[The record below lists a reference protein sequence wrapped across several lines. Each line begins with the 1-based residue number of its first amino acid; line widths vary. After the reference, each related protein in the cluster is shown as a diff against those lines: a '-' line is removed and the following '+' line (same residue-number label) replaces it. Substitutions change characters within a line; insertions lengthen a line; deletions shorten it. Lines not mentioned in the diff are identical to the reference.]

1 MPPFSA
7 VVVTHNSAAELRALL
22 DSIERELD
30 EPPETIVGDAASED
44 ETVELAR
51 GRAEVVALA
60 GNPGFGA
67 ASNEGVARATGAVT
81 VLLNPDVTLIDG
93 SLAALAERARTRPA
107 LLVPRLLNPDGS
119 VQRSAHPLPGRA
131 AGLLPA

>member
-7 VVVTHNSAAELRALL
+7 VVVTHNSAAELRVLL

-30 EPPETIVGDAASED
+30 EPPETIVVDAASED

-67 ASNEGVARATGAVT
+67 ASNEGVVRATGAVT

-93 SLAALAERARTRPA
+93 SLAALAERAARA
-107 LLVPRLLNPDGS
+107 L
-119 VQRSAHPLPGRA
+119 RSWSRA
-131 AGLLPA
+131 S